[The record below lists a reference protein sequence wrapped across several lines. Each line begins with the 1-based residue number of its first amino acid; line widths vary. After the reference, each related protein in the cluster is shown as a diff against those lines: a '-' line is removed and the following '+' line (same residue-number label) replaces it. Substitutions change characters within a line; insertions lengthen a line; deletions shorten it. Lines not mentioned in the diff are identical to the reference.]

1 MSTRSKKVIHSI
13 RHFKNE
19 MEKIYNNRCYY
30 SKDEANMAIKRAK
43 TILRNLRDFNY

>member
-1 MSTRSKKVIHSI
+1 MRYKSADDVI